1 MALRPYSHMPR
12 KTILKA
18 KFERVTADERRAR
31 LIEASIECLAK
42 DGIQGFTIDNIC
54 REAGTS
60 RGLIS
65 HHFGS
70 KDALLAA
77 AYSAVYDRVLSNL
90 ASLRAETVSLTDLVE
105 TVLSDS
111 FLNSKYLNVWLALW
125 AEIAVNQVLK
135 AEHRK
140 HYAIYRD
147 VIARAVSSIAKTRG
161 IKVDSYEIATA
172 FISLVD
178 GLWLEQC
185 LDPAVLSS
193 NRAKQICISI
203 LEASLR

>member
-1 MALRPYSHMPR
+1 MSRHPAV
-12 KTILKA
+12 KA
-18 KFERVTADERRAR
+18 RFERVTAGERRAR
-31 LIEASIECLAK
+31 LIDASIECLAK
-42 DGIQGFTIDNIC
+42 SGIQGFTVDNIC

-77 AYSAVYDRVLSNL
+77 TYSAIYDRVLRNL
-90 ASLRAETVSLTDLVE
+90 GSLDSDTVSLTDLIE
-105 TVLSDS
+105 TVLSDT

-125 AEIAVNQVLK
+125 AEIAVNPALK

-140 HYAIYRD
+140 HYALYRES
-147 VIARAVSSIAKTRG
+147 IARAVSNIAKVRG
-161 IKVDSYEIATA
+161 IKADSYEIATA

-185 LDPAVLSS
+185 LDATVLSS
-193 NRAKQICISI
+193 KRARQICMST

>member
-1 MALRPYSHMPR
+1 MPPQTR
-12 KTILKA
+12 TKA

-42 DGIQGFTIDNIC
+42 DGIQGFTVDNIC

-77 AYSAVYDRVLSNL
+77 VYSTIYDRVLANL
-90 ASLRAETVSLTDLVE
+90 AELDIDGLSLAGLVD

-125 AEIAVNQVLK
+125 AEIAVNRELK

-140 HYAIYRD
+140 HYALYRES
-147 VIARAVSSIAKTRG
+147 IARAISNIAKARG
-161 IKVDSYEIATA
+161 AKVDSYEIATA
-172 FISLVD
+172 FISLMD

-185 LDPAVLSS
+185 LDPTLVSS
-193 NRAKQICISI
+193 NRAKQLCLVV
-203 LEASLR
+203 LEASFR